1 MQNKID
7 ISEISIKDQLD
18 SHLSLKT
25 MKDRET
31 LQKSHPHSYIDENR
45 HTPCHKMTSD
55 NGAIFHLSP
64 NEKVLLNKTNISNI

>member
-1 MQNKID
+1 
-7 ISEISIKDQLD
+7 
-18 SHLSLKT
+18 

-45 HTPCHKMTSD
+45 HTPCHKMISD